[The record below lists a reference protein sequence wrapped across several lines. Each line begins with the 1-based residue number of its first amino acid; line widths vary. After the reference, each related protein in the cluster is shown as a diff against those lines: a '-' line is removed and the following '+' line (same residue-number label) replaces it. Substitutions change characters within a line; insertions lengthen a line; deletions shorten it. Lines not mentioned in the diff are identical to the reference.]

1 MLQNTMGEPSKSC
14 YNLHPVTRC
23 QVCFALSVS
32 QFLSVSV
39 ELHSSWHTTC
49 RGSNPGCTGKR
60 PKADASTPEKTQ
72 KKKKSIPNVFFM
84 KDPCSYSIHPFIHSC
99 LPMNSS
105 SHPFI
110 HSSMSI
116 HSSVRPPHGLKIGTH
131 QWCECQ
137 GHQHLAQA
145 LLQVPSRSSDG
156 NTKGGVLVANP
167 TNTKK
172 MQLIESKVL
181 EFFFMFFSSTQTTNL
196 LAADRS

>member
-72 KKKKSIPNVFFM
+72 KKKRAYQMSFLWRTHVHN
-84 KDPCSYSIHPFIHSC
+84 
-99 LPMNSS
+99 
-105 SHPFI
+105 PFI
-110 HSSMSI
+110 HSSIHAFPWIHPVI
-116 HSSVRPPHGLKIGTH
+116 HSSIHPCPSIPPCDRHMGLRSAPTNG
-131 QWCECQ
+131 
-137 GHQHLAQA
+137 ASA
-145 LLQVPSRSSDG
+145 RSSALG
-156 NTKGGVLVANP
+156 TGIASGSFKVIWRKHKGRSLGCKSNKYEKNATHRKQGPWILLHV
-167 TNTKK
+167 
-172 MQLIESKVL
+172 
-181 EFFFMFFSSTQTTNL
+181 FF
-196 LAADRS
+196 

>member
-72 KKKKSIPNVFFM
+72 KKKSIPNVFFM

-137 GHQHLAQA
+137 VISTWHRHCFRFLQGHLTETQREESW
-145 LLQVPSRSSDG
+145 LQIQQIR
-156 NTKGGVLVANP
+156 
-167 TNTKK
+167 KK
-172 MQLIESKVL
+172 CNS
-181 EFFFMFFSSTQTTNL
+181 
-196 LAADRS
+196 